1 MPNSEAVSELR
12 RTAAL
17 GLAVIVNLAAGSTA
31 MAQAPRATPTSG
43 NLPTVVLPLQAPSG
57 ATNQV
62 REFIGPLGLS
72 ILATARHA
80 VLAPYPVD
88 SQTLQPVPRQPVREQ
103 PDETRGR
110 AAAEATAPATSMD
123 ERINWR
129 TGHRLSQRET
139 EQLAAILL
147 DDATYQFNSSKRCG
161 FQPTCGFRLQSGQG
175 SLTVMLCFGCTEVRL
190 LVRDAAGRMQREVTE
205 DFDYARPELLRL
217 FQRYLPEFRLLAN
230 QTPWHSDISSNLKT
244 AAEQLAEWLMS
255 TGEDALRF
263 EGVAGDL
270 HPTARDFLN
279 REVRQQLQAAGLQL
293 STRAPQELVLQFRL
307 QHPAPRAPQPAD
319 DPPTITPVTGLLEGK
334 VRSRS
339 GRKLHSLRAV
349 VLDDLTARVLH
360 EGSPR
365 VSWQQRV
372 ERGRAT
378 AVSAAVRQAH
388 PEIDGAKVRAGSG
401 SPYTVRLISGRD
413 PWLRFV
419 IVGQDEAGRL
429 QADTRLAELDSINL
443 SNRSPRDVVA
453 SLHLTGAGAVRFLS
467 ALPVLPATTRSG
479 HPVKPGTTHVLIPA
493 GRQLTV
499 SVLRPA
505 IPGQHGSDT
514 ISENQ
519 PAPARQQPRPAAS
532 LEVRFHAVWPA
543 GDELP
548 TDEPLLDSQPPA
560 PVFVRGTA
568 HPHQLRGLA
577 RAAVHI
583 AFPRQ

>member
-1 MPNSEAVSELR
+1 M
-12 RTAAL
+12 
-17 GLAVIVNLAAGSTA
+17 
-31 MAQAPRATPTSG
+31 
-43 NLPTVVLPLQAPSG
+43 VLPLAAPSG

-88 SQTLQPVPRQPVREQ
+88 SQILQPAPRQPDREQ
-103 PDETRGR
+103 PDEAR
-110 AAAEATAPATSMD
+110 ARAPAEAAAPATSMD
-123 ERINWR
+123 ERVNWQS
-129 TGHRLSQRET
+129 GHRLSQRET

-147 DDATYQFNSSKRCG
+147 DDETYQFHSAKRCG

-205 DFDYARPELLRL
+205 DFDYARPELLRM
-217 FQRYLPEFRLLAN
+217 FQRYLPEFRLLAD
-230 QTPWHSDISSNLKT
+230 QTPWHSDISANLKT
-244 AAEQLAEWLMS
+244 VAEQLAEWLTS
-255 TGEDALRF
+255 EGEDALRF

-270 HPTARDFLN
+270 HPTAGDFLN

-293 STRAPQELVLQFRL
+293 SPRAPQELVLQFRL
-307 QHPAPRAPQPAD
+307 QNPAPPAPEPAD
-319 DPPTITPVTGLLEGK
+319 DTPATNPVTGLLEGT

-339 GRKLHSLRAV
+339 GRKLHSLQAV

-372 ERGRAT
+372 EQGRAT
-378 AVSAAVRQAH
+378 AVSAAVRHGH

-401 SPYTVRLISGRD
+401 SPYTVRLIAGQD

-419 IVGQDEAGRL
+419 AVTQNRTGHL
-429 QADTRLAELDSINL
+429 QASSRIAELDSINL
-443 SNRSPRDVVA
+443 GNRSPRNVVA
-453 SLHLTGAGAVRFLS
+453 SLRLTGAGAVQFLS
-467 ALPVLPATTRSG
+467 ALPVLPAATRPG
-479 HPVKPGTTHVLIPA
+479 HSVEPGMAHLLIPA

-505 IPGQHGSDT
+505 GNPQHLPGRA
-514 ISENQ
+514 Q
-519 PAPARQQPRPAAS
+519 PDPILPGPA
-532 LEVRFHAVWPA
+532 
-543 GDELP
+543 
-548 TDEPLLDSQPPA
+548 
-560 PVFVRGTA
+560 
-568 HPHQLRGLA
+568 
-577 RAAVHI
+577 
-583 AFPRQ
+583 